1 MSLKNN
7 YLKYVKKLGGHQYV
21 INKNI
26 KKSTIDSLMQGCDI
40 GVSKAYEIAQ
50 ALGITIEE
58 LYTGEIKTLQPG
70 EPQAERIGEHPEP
83 YTLPGVPYSPEESH
97 YIRLLIEIMRGK
109 NRKNSSAI
117 QENLEAFHDTRNVQK
132 ESLSDCE
139 PGNKKKSQ
147 SS

>member
-40 GVSKAYEIAQ
+40 GISKAYEIAQ
-50 ALGITIEE
+50 VLGVTVEE
-58 LYTGEIKTLQPG
+58 LYKGG
-70 EPQAERIGEHPEP
+70 PQAERIGEHPET
-83 YTLPGVPYSPEESH
+83 YTLPGVPYSPEEQH
-97 YIRLLIEIMRGK
+97 YISLLIEIMRGK
-109 NRKNSSAI
+109 NRKNASAI

-132 ESLSDCE
+132 ISLSDCE